1 VIVSADPQLYP
12 SAPGARLARARPSRE
27 LVRPRVEPT
36 FYSRYEC
43 KYLVDAAALPEMRH
57 FLKSFTQPDNFAAL
71 CKGYRYPICSLYLDS
86 PDLALYQQTVAG
98 EKDRFKLRVR
108 TYTDDPS
115 KPAYFEV
122 KRKVNNIVH
131 KRRCGLNRRQARA
144 ELDRFPTDLTGLRVS
159 ALRDVE
165 YFRHHVMLTQARP
178 VVRVRYLREAY
189 QGSGNEP
196 VRITIDTDLA
206 HAVTLDATLDHGSGH
221 WTETPLKGIIVEVK
235 FTERYPWW
243 VQDFIRTFGLTQ
255 RAVPKYVLSIDH
267 MMLEGRAAAI
277 ALAGVTLP
285 PRRT

>member
-1 VIVSADPQLYP
+1 MSADPQLHSGGP
-12 SAPGARLARARPSRE
+12 RARPARTRHSIRE
-27 LVRPRVEPT
+27 AVRTPVEPT

-43 KYLVDAAALPEMRH
+43 KYLVDTTALPEMRH
-57 FLKSFTQPDNFAAL
+57 FLKSFTRPDSFAAL
-71 CKGYRYPICSLYLDS
+71 RKGYRYPICSLYLDS
-86 PDLALYQQTVAG
+86 AGLALYQQTVAG

-131 KRRCGLNRRQARA
+131 KRRCGLSRRQARA
-144 ELDRFPTDLTGLRVS
+144 ELNWMPTDLSGLRAS
-159 ALRDVE
+159 ARRDVE

-221 WTETPLKGIIVEVK
+221 WTETPQKGIIVEVK

-285 PRRT
+285 PRRG